1 MEMESIVQIVS
12 SIGFPIVACVGMG
25 WFIKYIMDRH
35 LEETNG
41 LRQVIQENTKILES
55 LKQLIADH
63 FNK

>member
-35 LEETNG
+35 MEETNG
-41 LRQVIQENTKILES
+41 LRTVIQENTKILES

-63 FNK
+63 FK